1 MNKVKRLLMTILTS
15 GIATILSF
23 LISFILTP
31 YITNK
36 LGVEAYGFVTLAKN
50 FTQYA
55 TIITIALNSYAARY
69 ITVSYHNNDMEKAQE
84 YISSVY
90 YGDMAISAVI
100 MIVAGGFIL
109 FLDRILNISLELVKI
124 AFSFCFSWFRS
135 DNCWYILHGGGLYK
149 KQIRYCR
156 NLSEPLLYF

>member
-69 ITVSYHNNDMEKAQE
+69 ITVSYHNNDMKKAQE

-90 YGDMAISAVI
+90 YGDVAISAVI

-109 FLDRILNISLELVKI
+109 FLDRVLNI
-124 AFSFCFSWFRS
+124 
-135 DNCWYILHGGGLYK
+135 
-149 KQIRYCR
+149 
-156 NLSEPLLYF
+156 

>member
-55 TIITIALNSYAARY
+55 TIITIALTRMQLG
-69 ITVSYHNNDMEKAQE
+69 ILRFH
-84 YISSVY
+84 I
-90 YGDMAISAVI
+90 II
-100 MIVAGGFIL
+100 MIWKRL
-109 FLDRILNISLELVKI
+109 KNI
-124 AFSFCFSWFRS
+124 F
-135 DNCWYILHGGGLYK
+135 
-149 KQIRYCR
+149 
-156 NLSEPLLYF
+156 LLYIMEIWQFQQ

>member
-1 MNKVKRLLMTILTS
+1 MHFQL
-15 GIATILSF
+15 
-23 LISFILTP
+23 
-31 YITNK
+31 
-36 LGVEAYGFVTLAKN
+36 LAKN

-90 YGDMAISAVI
+90 YGDVAISAVI

-109 FLDRILNISLELVKI
+109 FLDRILNISLELVTSVKQC
-124 AFSFCFSWFRS
+124 SSTGMVRS
-135 DNCWYILHGGGLYK
+135 INMLGSLETLMT
-149 KQIRYCR
+149 
-156 NLSEPLLYF
+156 LS

>member
-1 MNKVKRLLMTILTS
+1 
-15 GIATILSF
+15 
-23 LISFILTP
+23 
-31 YITNK
+31 
-36 LGVEAYGFVTLAKN
+36 
-50 FTQYA
+50 
-55 TIITIALNSYAARY
+55 
-69 ITVSYHNNDMEKAQE
+69 MEKAQE

-109 FLDRILNISLELVKI
+109 FLDRILNISLELVISVI

>member
-50 FTQYA
+50 FT
-55 TIITIALNSYAARY
+55 R
-69 ITVSYHNNDMEKAQE
+69 M
-84 YISSVY
+84 
-90 YGDMAISAVI
+90 
-100 MIVAGGFIL
+100 
-109 FLDRILNISLELVKI
+109 
-124 AFSFCFSWFRS
+124 
-135 DNCWYILHGGGLYK
+135 
-149 KQIRYCR
+149 
-156 NLSEPLLYF
+156 LLLLQLL